1 MFPLTHKFPPFFHKS
16 ILCILYNHKQVYD
29 PVTNTWTTVGTIPNE
44 YLTSDSG
51 AFTNG
56 DKTKIYVVGG
66 YNQNYFNPDSL
77 STTFMFD
84 TTEINNKALV
94 QNQNNANI
102 ADTST
107 TTDIIVKKMADLNNP
122 RGDIHAVTITT
133 SSSSTETTDTDTT
146 DNGNGNGNGDT
157 TKAYVAGGF
166 TAMCQPLKVRYRY
179 VTLRYV
185 CIELHVQYLFCFVL
199 LSVHIVLCCVV
210 LCLAFATYYCFV
222 VGICLI
228 VCLQIWHTRTTLES
242 NRIVCQVLFGLGWV
256 GLGCCR

>member
-199 LSVHIVLCCVV
+199 VSVYIVLCCVV
-210 LCLAFATYYCFV
+210 LCCVWLLLPTTVLWLVFV
-222 VGICLI
+222 
-228 VCLQIWHTRTTLES
+228 
-242 NRIVCQVLFGLGWV
+242 
-256 GLGCCR
+256 

>member
-185 CIELHVQYLFCFVL
+185 TFALNCMYSICFVL
-199 LSVHIVLCCVV
+199 FCCPFTLCCVV
-210 LCLAFATYYCFV
+210 LCCVWLLLPTTVLWLVFV
-222 VGICLI
+222 
-228 VCLQIWHTRTTLES
+228 
-242 NRIVCQVLFGLGWV
+242 
-256 GLGCCR
+256 